1 MTNIASNNNNANNMN
16 TIAILPGGR
25 EICHSLPCKKE
36 REKRET
42 GKQKESRQ
50 RVKTNTTYDKYYTDM
65 TQNSYRM
72 EDYSIT
78 TCLNKTRGVAK
89 DKTRHEIFLHA
100 AITLHLFE
108 DLLDIKKHSNI
119 VKGN

>member
-1 MTNIASNNNNANNMN
+1 MN

-78 TCLNKTRGVAK
+78 SCLNKTRGGVN

-100 AITLHLFE
+100 AIILHLFE
-108 DLLDIKKHSNI
+108 DLLDIKKHSII